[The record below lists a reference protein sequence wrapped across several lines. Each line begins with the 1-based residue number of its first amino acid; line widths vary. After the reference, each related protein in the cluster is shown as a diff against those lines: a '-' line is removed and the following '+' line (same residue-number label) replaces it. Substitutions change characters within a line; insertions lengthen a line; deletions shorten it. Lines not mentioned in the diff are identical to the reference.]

1 MTRTWPVPRVP
12 GEYTKRPTFLQRIE
26 SGIHTGVRRRLQVE
40 RDAWLAELNELDR
53 SLEALT
59 SRRVELLNRLDTM
72 RDRLWPEVPTCR
84 GRRPPALDRPPLP
97 PMVAGVRLTGGR
109 ELRGICLTMLGRQ
122 GAMALPDMH
131 ALLHTYGY
139 GIAGEH
145 TVKTLADAMA
155 YEVRCGRAVRVRRG
169 VYDLAPG
176 MQRYSR
182 RRGRDPRRVTDEV
195 GEVAP
200 WSDVPVDQ
208 SPWSDVPVDE
218 PLRTDPDRWIPASW
232 PAPPRVGGV
241 NPVPPGPA
249 ALPTPELEAPSRS
262 DPAPPAQRDP
272 SPSEHIGA
280 ESAQILPRQDAQGTS
295 DKEEG
300 GVERAHGAAETTH
313 GGVGETH
320 GGGAVGRT
328 ARMRPVPDASV
339 ASMAMKAL
347 RSFTV
352 RPSLPPA
359 LAPLEALAM
368 NLRWSWD
375 IHTRELFR
383 WVDPEE
389 WDAVVH
395 DPVRLLGNV
404 SKARLAELV
413 DDMGFLRA
421 LDTVSADL
429 DHYLTRNAWF
439 QGRADSPL
447 RSVAYFS
454 PEFGISEALPQYSG
468 GLGILAGDHLKAAS
482 DLGLPLIGIGLM
494 YRNGYFRQALNV
506 EGWQEQRYPNLDP
519 YGMALTL
526 QGDTRVQLDLGG
538 ETMFAQI
545 WKAEVGR
552 TVLYLLDTDV
562 DENSDTC
569 RGVTDRL
576 YGGDSE
582 HRLQQ
587 EILLGIGGVR
597 ALRAL
602 GVETQVFH
610 TNEGHAG
617 FLGLELVREH
627 MVDHGLRLV
636 DAIEAV
642 RAGSVFTT
650 HTPVPAGI
658 DRFPTPLIEKYFGSW
673 AAEVGVSLDELLALG
688 REPEDE
694 AGARFNMAV
703 MGFRLA
709 ARANGVARLHGA
721 VSRAMFQ
728 PLWPDV
734 PVEEVPIGSITNGV
748 HARTWVSPEM
758 DDLLTRHVHPHW
770 GEASPSDWSR
780 IEDATDDEIWRV
792 REQGKDR
799 LIALVRDKIRRSAMS
814 RGQAPSDVAWADEV
828 FDSRALTIGFAR
840 RFATYKRATL
850 LLSQPERLRAML
862 TSTDRPVQFVF
873 AGKAHPADDH
883 GKEMIRQIVAFSSD
897 PEVRHRFVF
906 LDDYDIAIA
915 RTMYHGCDVWLNNPR
930 RPQEA
935 CGTSG
940 MKAALNGQLNLSILD
955 GWWDECYDGENGW
968 AISSAEYID
977 DDERRDEL
985 EANSLFDLLEREVV
999 PRYYDQYE
1007 GRVPRRWVRRVKHT
1021 LAGLGPYVS
1030 ASRMV
1035 KDYATDLYEPAA
1047 AHTDRM
1053 AADGYARARA
1063 LADWKDRVLEGWR
1076 GVHVDS
1082 VESDSAMTAIG
1093 DDRTVEAV
1101 VSLGGLSGD
1110 DVEVQLLHGIV
1121 GQGDELESPTITA
1134 MTAVGPTDDIHV
1146 RYRGAFAC
1154 EEAGRYGFTVRV
1166 VPSHPDLAASAE
1178 MGRIALA

>member
-1 MTRTWPVPRVP
+1 
-12 GEYTKRPTFLQRIE
+12 
-26 SGIHTGVRRRLQVE
+26 
-40 RDAWLAELNELDR
+40 
-53 SLEALT
+53 
-59 SRRVELLNRLDTM
+59 
-72 RDRLWPEVPTCR
+72 
-84 GRRPPALDRPPLP
+84 
-97 PMVAGVRLTGGR
+97 
-109 ELRGICLTMLGRQ
+109 
-122 GAMALPDMH
+122 
-131 ALLHTYGY
+131 
-139 GIAGEH
+139 
-145 TVKTLADAMA
+145 
-155 YEVRCGRAVRVRRG
+155 
-169 VYDLAPG
+169 
-176 MQRYSR
+176 
-182 RRGRDPRRVTDEV
+182 
-195 GEVAP
+195 
-200 WSDVPVDQ
+200 
-208 SPWSDVPVDE
+208 
-218 PLRTDPDRWIPASW
+218 
-232 PAPPRVGGV
+232 
-241 NPVPPGPA
+241 
-249 ALPTPELEAPSRS
+249 
-262 DPAPPAQRDP
+262 
-272 SPSEHIGA
+272 
-280 ESAQILPRQDAQGTS
+280 
-295 DKEEG
+295 
-300 GVERAHGAAETTH
+300 
-313 GGVGETH
+313 
-320 GGGAVGRT
+320 
-328 ARMRPVPDASV
+328 
-339 ASMAMKAL
+339 MKAL

-352 RPSLPPA
+352 RPTLPEA

-375 IHTRELFR
+375 LQTRDLFR

-404 SKARLAELV
+404 SRARLDELV
-413 DDMGFLRA
+413 NDRGFLRF
-421 LDTVSADL
+421 LDTVSTDL
-429 DHYLTRNAWF
+429 DRYLGRDAWF
-439 QGRADSPL
+439 QGRSESPL

-468 GLGILAGDHLKAAS
+468 GLGVLAGDHLKSAS
-482 DLGLPLIGIGLM
+482 DLGLPLIAIGLM

-526 QGDTRVQLDLGG
+526 QDGVRISLDLGG

-552 TVLYLLDTDV
+552 TILYLLDTDV

-569 RGVTDRL
+569 RSVTDRL
-576 YGGDSE
+576 YGGDTE

-602 GVETQVFH
+602 DVDTQVFH

-617 FLGLELVREH
+617 FLGLELIREH
-627 MVDHGLRLV
+627 MVDHGLRFV

-658 DRFPTPLIEKYFGSW
+658 DRFPKELIEKYFSSW
-673 AAEVGVSLDELLALG
+673 VSEVGITMDDLLGLG
-688 REPEDE
+688 QEPGDTT
-694 AGARFNMAV
+694 GDRFNMAV

-709 ARANGVARLHGA
+709 ARSNGVARLHGE
-721 VSRAMFQ
+721 VSRRMFQ

-734 PVEEVPIGSITNGV
+734 PVDEVPIGSITNGV

-770 GEASPSDWSR
+770 GEATTSEWAR
-780 IEDATDDEIWRV
+780 INDATDDELWRV

-799 LIALVRDKIRRSAMS
+799 LVSLVRNKIRTSAVA
-814 RGQAPSDVAWADEV
+814 RGQSPSDVAWADEV

-850 LLSQPERLRAML
+850 LLSQPERLRALL
-862 TSTDRPVQFVF
+862 TSIDRPVQFVF

-883 GKEMIRQIVAFSSD
+883 GKEMIREIVAFSSD
-897 PEVRHRFVF
+897 PEIRHRFVF
-906 LDDYDIAIA
+906 VDDYDIAIA

-968 AISSAEYID
+968 AISSAEYVKD
-977 DDERRDEL
+977 DDRRDEL
-985 EANSLFDLLEREVV
+985 EANSLFDLLEREVI

-1007 GRVPRRWVRRVKHT
+1007 GRVPRRWVRGVKHT
-1021 LAGLGPYVS
+1021 LAVLGPFVS

-1035 KDYATDLYEPAA
+1035 KDYTTDLYEPAA

-1053 AADGYARARA
+1053 SKDGYARACA
-1063 LADWKDRVLEGWR
+1063 LADWKQRVRDEWH

-1082 VESDSAMTAIG
+1082 VESDATITGLG
-1093 DDRTVEAV
+1093 DARVVEAV
-1101 VSLGGLSGD
+1101 VSLGSLSGD
-1110 DVEVQLLHGIV
+1110 DVEVQLVHGVV
-1121 GQGDELESPTITA
+1121 GQGDELESPDLTT
-1134 MTAVGPTDDIHV
+1134 MTEVGRTDDVHV
-1146 RYRGAFAC
+1146 RYRGEFVC
-1154 EEAGRYGFTVRV
+1154 EDAGRYGFTVRV
-1166 VPSHPDLAASAE
+1166 VPSHPDVADFAVL
-1178 MGRIALA
+1178 GRIAWA